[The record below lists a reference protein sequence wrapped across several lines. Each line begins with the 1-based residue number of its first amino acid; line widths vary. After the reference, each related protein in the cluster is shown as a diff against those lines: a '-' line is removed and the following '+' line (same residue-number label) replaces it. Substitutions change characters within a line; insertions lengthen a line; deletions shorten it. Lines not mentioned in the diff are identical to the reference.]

1 MSKGGALPVFCLKIS
16 LWRDHCWSSSPMAS
30 LTLLYV
36 IDKLKEGTGILHVA
50 PSCNSS
56 EASFP
61 SRKVLSVLLV
71 AIKVTGAHTT
81 PGFPGGSA
89 SKEPACQR
97 RRHKWTRFNPW
108 VGKIPWRRKWQP
120 TPVFLPREFH
130 GQQSLADHTELDT
143 TEGLIHTHT
152 PLLSLFSC
160 QEHCEFSTS
169 AWCIKLMAFCHICK
183 SFSNPDFCIR

>member
-16 LWRDHCWSSSPMAS
+16 LWRDHCWRNSPMAS

-89 SKEPACQR
+89 SKEPACQC
-97 RRHKWTRFNPW
+97 RRHKWTRFDPW

-130 GQQSLADHTELDT
+130 GQQSLAD
-143 TEGLIHTHT
+143 HTHT

-183 SFSNPDFCIR
+183 SFSDPDFCIR